1 MRKTLSL
8 IAAASLSAAFT
19 LSGAQAQP
27 LRPAPAGLTAD
38 AGSLTNVQWHGPRGP
53 GWRGPGWRGPG
64 PRYYGPRYGYRN
76 CGWGGCNNNGA
87 AVAAGV
93 VGGLMLGAAAASA
106 ANAANSAPPQG
117 MAGSGPGRGQGPR
130 RPRCRTVRRSPA
142 LTPKKKPGSRD
153 PGFLVD
159 DGSDRVSVAAQRG
172 ARIMIICRPSSI
184 GSASTLAMVATSSR
198 SFCSSL

>member
-8 IAAASLSAAFT
+8 IAAVSLGTALT

-64 PRYYGPRYGYRN
+64 PGYYGPRYGYGYRN

-106 ANAANSAPPQG
+106 ANAANSAPRQG
-117 MAGSGPGRGQGPR
+117 NWIAY
-130 RPRCRTVRRSPA
+130 C
-142 LTPKKKPGSRD
+142 
-153 PGFLVD
+153 
-159 DGSDRVSVAAQRG
+159 
-172 ARIMIICRPSSI
+172 SSKY
-184 GSASTLAMVATSSR
+184 R
-198 SFCSSL
+198 SFDPASGTYLGYDGLRHPCP